1 MAKLFFKYGTMKSG
15 KSTHL
20 LMTRHNYTSQ
30 NKKVLVYT
38 SSLDTRWGTGIITS
52 RTGLTA
58 VAHLVTD
65 DIFVDIMEEQQLD
78 DIACILIDEAQFLN
92 YKQITSLC
100 SVVDTLQIPVICY
113 GLKNDFKN
121 ALFEGSKTLLELAD
135 EIELI
140 KTVCEHPK
148 CGKKAIMNLRLQAG
162 SPIYDGEQIQL
173 GDEEYIPV
181 CRNHYYNFEIDINEN
196 K

>member
-20 LMTRHNYTSQ
+20 LMTKHNYTSQ
-30 NKKVLVYT
+30 NKNVLVFT
-38 SSLDTRWGTGIITS
+38 NSLDTRWGTGIITS

-58 VAHLVTD
+58 VAKIVTD
-65 DIFVDIMEEQQLD
+65 DIFVDIMEEQALE
-78 DIACILIDEAQFLN
+78 DIACVLIDEAQFMN
-92 YKQITSLC
+92 YKQVTALC
-100 SVVDTLQIPVICY
+100 SVVDTLKIPVICY

-121 ALFEGSKTLLELAD
+121 ALFEGSQTLLELAD

-140 KTVCEHPK
+140 KTVCEHPV
-148 CGKKAIMNLRLQAG
+148 CGKKAIMNLRLNEG
-162 SPIYDGEQIQL
+162 VPVYDGEQIKI

-181 CRNHYYNFEIDINEN
+181 CRHHYYNYEAGE